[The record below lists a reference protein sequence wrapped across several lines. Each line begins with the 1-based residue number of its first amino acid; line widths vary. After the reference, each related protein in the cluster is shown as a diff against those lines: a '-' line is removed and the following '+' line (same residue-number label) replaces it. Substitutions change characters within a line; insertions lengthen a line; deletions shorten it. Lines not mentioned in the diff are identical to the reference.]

1 MEELHF
7 TILNYILEYILFS
20 KFFKCI
26 LCILNYDTC
35 YILYLNVKFTINL
48 DRNVWHH
55 VKRPNCHSSQ
65 SLKNKEKI
73 IFYYPKLYSWLHFEP

>member
-7 TILNYILEYILFS
+7 TILNYILGYILYF
-20 KFFKCI
+20 KFFKCVFY
-26 LCILNYDTC
+26 ILNYDTY

-48 DRNVWHH
+48 DGNVWHH
-55 VKRPNCHSSQ
+55 VKRSNCPSSQ
-65 SLKNKEKI
+65 PLKNKEEI